1 MYSNAKNTANYLAKS
16 ETLRNIALPKP
27 RIASYISTYS
37 LIWAYSPLHFCARS
51 CEVLANLR
59 GVRSLFVHTKLVFNK
74 CQNLT
79 RVAIPRITVTGL
91 HPLYLPQNTIGGAFG
106 RRTSIGLSFPRSR
119 KSTWSTSTDRSLATT
134 SNSRATTFLSR
145 SSMMKSI
152 RRSLS
157 AMPSS
162 SSCTNIREGISITL
176 RPISA

>member
-16 ETLRNIALPKP
+16 KTLLNIALPKP

-79 RVAIPRITVTGL
+79 RVAIPRTTVTGL
-91 HPLYLPQNTIGGAFG
+91 HLLHLLISYQ
-106 RRTSIGLSFPRSR
+106 SH
-119 KSTWSTSTDRSLATT
+119 SL
-134 SNSRATTFLSR
+134 SNSSMVTLPNLSR
-145 SSMMKSI
+145 RKDYTVAPYPCSASGAMT
-152 RRSLS
+152 SLK
-157 AMPSS
+157 AHMPQ
-162 SSCTNIREGISITL
+162 CTI
-176 RPISA
+176 